1 MSSDHVNPVKSPD
14 AGAGRPDLLT
24 LGAILVSFVLMGWNG
39 FMKLAS
45 YQIEIDIFT
54 ALGLEPAGRYLVG
67 VAEIVAVIL
76 LLIPR
81 TRFLG
86 AVLTMGVMVGAI
98 GSHPS
103 GKIGLGGIWMALLV
117 SAAAIW
123 IGWQHRDQAPWIGR
137 WARGNAEA

>member
-67 VAEIVAVIL
+67 VAEIVA
-76 LLIPR
+76 
-81 TRFLG
+81 
-86 AVLTMGVMVGAI
+86 
-98 GSHPS
+98 
-103 GKIGLGGIWMALLV
+103 MAEE
-117 SAAAIW
+117 
-123 IGWQHRDQAPWIGR
+123 G
-137 WARGNAEA
+137 EA